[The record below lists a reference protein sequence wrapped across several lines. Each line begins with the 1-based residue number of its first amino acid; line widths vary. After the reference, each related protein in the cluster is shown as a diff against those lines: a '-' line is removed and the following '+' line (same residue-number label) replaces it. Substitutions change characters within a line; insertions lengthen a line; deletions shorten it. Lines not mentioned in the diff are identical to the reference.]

1 MLIFINIKKIGHIVS
16 DTYAISCTTPFVSHP
31 SLAKVFRDAIR
42 VFIGSWND
50 IAWID
55 EQSNAFDTVR
65 VIVVRDR
72 RDRTLVSTW
81 YDVTSDTPV
90 EKSTVVGG
98 SSTVVGGTWVISGK
112 TTANTI
118 AIITMPIVDQIRKV
132 LCLVN
137 QEDCS
142 SVGDDDNDTAFFFT
156 GLSSGACSDFVFS
169 DDNDTAFFFT
179 GLSSGACSDFV
190 FSSTSLIIIGFAIA
204 TLLSSPSTDE
214 EDGTLS
220 SGGCSGSI
228 IVIFYFLIIKSTSL
242 PNEGLD
248 NFHLRDFQRFSD
260 FCHDWSNLDLTF
272 L

>member
-1 MLIFINIKKIGHIVS
+1 MYVDFINIKKDHIVS

-118 AIITMPIVDQIRKV
+118 AMITMPIVDQIRKV

-142 SVGDDDNDTAFFFT
+142 SVGDDDTAFFFM
-156 GLSSGACSDFVFS
+156 
-169 DDNDTAFFFT
+169 

-204 TLLSSPSTDE
+204 TLLLSPSTDD

-220 SGGCSGSI
+220 SGDCSGSI
-228 IVIFYFLIIKSTSL
+228 IAIFYV
-242 PNEGLD
+242 
-248 NFHLRDFQRFSD
+248 
-260 FCHDWSNLDLTF
+260 SNNKIHFTA
-272 L
+272 